1 MNKDELKEA
10 LATALEQEA
19 YEQLETLAKEAVSAY
34 PQEAFG
40 YAYLGEALL
49 GELPIPFPEVEL
61 CLAKA
66 SELEPKNT
74 HYLER
79 FAVVKTFQGE
89 KEAAQLMWGKILSLN
104 PNHVEALTA
113 KGEYHLNTTQDHEQ
127 ALSFLNRALEQ
138 DQQKVATL
146 LYRADT
152 YNRMEQYEAA
162 LQDVRQAIQLEP
174 EFNPQV
180 TLLTI
185 SIFKNLGQIKEVLPL
200 YEELIAKDEEENY
213 LYHYEYALTLI
224 EIQEL
229 TKAVEQLIKANELT
243 NNQDG
248 TILYLLGETALKD
261 QQYEV
266 ALTAF
271 KQCLEVKPELSE
283 AAFHVVTIL
292 IKQGQLKEALD
303 AVKKLSK
310 SVKGDAFSEDRALVL
325 EGQVLVALKE
335 YKKAEDILVP
345 VAKKQG
351 LYQKEAYF
359 QLGLLYHQQGDA
371 PKAYKF
377 VKAAAA
383 GQHEEA
389 SQYLRTELS
398 EIVDQLRTAAIAANK
413 AAFSKNEKSNF
424 LNKVFGKLWVFD
436 TIKSE
441 RLNDFG
447 PEQIENVKQSLASS
461 SLMMAEKGILMLS
474 DRQEEMA
481 TYKIQKETAS
491 GALLEFLPMDGF
503 ASFVAKLQLT
513 KDGNLVFSKEKGEAV
528 LYKEQNPNDVDN
540 TIKAVYQA
548 KIQTEDAQY
557 LGEKTAPV
565 LEKIL

>member
-10 LATALEQEA
+10 LEAALQQEA

-66 SELEPKNT
+66 SELEPKNP
-74 HYLER
+74 HYLAR
-79 FAVVKTFQGE
+79 FARVKEFQGE
-89 KEAAQLMWGKILSLN
+89 KEAAQLMWGKILSLD
-104 PNHVEALTA
+104 PNHVEALIG
-113 KGEYHLNTTQDHEQ
+113 KGVYHLNTTQDNEQ

-138 DQQKVATL
+138 EQQSAIY

-162 LQDVRQAIQLEP
+162 LQDVNQAIKLEP
-174 EFNPQV
+174 GFDPHM

-185 SIFKNLGQIKEVLPL
+185 SIFKNLGQLKEVLPL

-213 LYHYEYALTLI
+213 LYHYEYALALV
-224 EIQEL
+224 EL
-229 TKAVEQLIKANELT
+229 QQLDKAVEQLSKANELT

-248 TILYLLGETALKD
+248 TILYALGEAAYKN
-261 QQYEV
+261 QQYEI
-266 ALTAF
+266 ALSAF
-271 KQCLEVKPELSE
+271 RQCVEIKPELSE
-283 AAFHVVTIL
+283 ASFNVIAIL
-292 IKQGQLKEALD
+292 IKQGKLEEAATTVKSLKKQL
-303 AVKKLSK
+303 
-310 SVKGDAFSEDRALVL
+310 KGDAFLEDRALIL
-325 EGQVLVALKE
+325 QGEILIALKD

-359 QLGLLYHQQGDA
+359 QLGILYHQQGDA

-383 GQHEEA
+383 KQHEAA
-389 SQYLRTELS
+389 SAYLRTELA
-398 EIVDQLRTAAIAANK
+398 EVVDQLRTAAITANK
-413 AAFSKNEKSNF
+413 AAFSKNEKSDF

-436 TIKSE
+436 NLKSE

-447 PEQIENVKQSLASS
+447 PEQVENVKKSLASS
-461 SLMMAEKGILMLS
+461 SLMMAERGILMLS

-491 GALLEFLPMDGF
+491 GALIEFLPMDGF

-513 KDGNLVFSKEKGEAV
+513 KEGNLVFSKEKGEVV
-528 LYKEQNPNDVDN
+528 LYKEQNPTEVDT

-557 LGEKTAPV
+557 LGEKAAPV